1 MSDDQVGA
9 AGPPAEAAPAQAER
23 GTTLRASEEMIRDA
37 LSEVYDPEIGIDVV
51 SLGLVYGVDVDEKGL
66 LTVEMTLT
74 SPFCP
79 LASILESQVHA
90 VCLPLPGSRTSG
102 STWSGIPPGTRG
114 PWPPTRSS
122 WSWACT
128 EASPTTMTPT
138 SARTEP
144 P

>member
-51 SLGLVYGVDVDEKGL
+51 SLGLVYGVDLDEKGL

-90 VCLPLPGSRTSG
+90 VCLPLPGIENVRVDLVWDPPWDPRTM
-102 STWSGIPPGTRG
+102 
-114 PWPPTRSS
+114 
-122 WSWACT
+122 
-128 EASPTTMTPT
+128 ASD
-138 SARTEP
+138 EVKLELGLY
-144 P
+144 